1 MGPDEVSKNFSQFV
15 ALIASVSA
23 VPFDEGQVTLQTH
36 LADDLAMDSISLVAL
51 MALAQEAFGL
61 SLTDRPEAVADIQTV
76 GDALGLIDAML
87 AAD

>member
-1 MGPDEVSKNFSQFV
+1 MAPDEVSQNFARFV
-15 ALIASVSA
+15 ALIANVSS
-23 VPFDEGQVTLQTH
+23 VPFDSGQVNLQTR

-61 SLTDRPEAVADIQTV
+61 SLMDRPEAVAEIQTV

-87 AAD
+87 AAG